1 MFFENPFHTFTD
13 QEFNDYAVELFRF
26 QYENNEVY
34 RTFCDGIHTPVEE
47 VSTIDKIPFLPISFF
62 KTHQIKTTSFIEEK
76 IFTSSGTTGMDFS
89 QHFIKDLAL
98 YQQAF
103 IASFNHF
110 YGDFSSFTF
119 LALLPNY
126 LERNNS
132 SLIYM
137 MDHFIAHSSHSDS
150 GYYLY
155 NHDDLYK
162 KLIDLKAKGQKT
174 ILFGV
179 TYALL
184 DFIEKYQLDFPELIV
199 FETGGMKGRRKELV
213 KEELHQILQK
223 GFGVKTIHSE
233 YGMCELLSQAYSA
246 GKNLFYTP
254 PWIKMVIRDEKEPIP
269 IEKTQKAPLAPPKTG
284 VINIIDFANIY
295 SCSFIAT
302 EDLGRVHEDGSIEI
316 LGRLDSAQIRGCNLL
331 VI

>member
-1 MFFENPFHTFTD
+1 MFFENPFHPFTD
-13 QEFNDYAVELFRF
+13 QEFNDYAVDLFKF

-34 RTFCDGIHTPVEE
+34 RAFCDGIHTPVEN
-47 VSTIDKIPFLPISFF
+47 VSSIDMIPFLPISFF

-76 IFTSSGTTGMDFS
+76 IFTSSGTTGMEFS
-89 QHFIKDLAL
+89 QHFVKDL
-98 YQQAF
+98 YIYKQAF
-103 IASFNHF
+103 TASFNHF
-110 YGDFSSFTF
+110 YGDFSNYTF
-119 LALLPNY
+119 IALLPNY

-132 SLIYM
+132 SLIFM
-137 MDHFIAHSSHSDS
+137 MDHFISHSFHSDS

-155 NHDDLYK
+155 NHDELFQ
-162 KLIDLKAKGQKT
+162 KLNDLKAKGQKT

-213 KEELHQILQK
+213 KEALHQILKQ
-223 GFGVKTIHSE
+223 GFGVNTIHSE

-246 GKNLFYTP
+246 GNNLFLAP
-254 PWIKMVIRDEKEPIP
+254 PWMKMVIRDEKEPIP
-269 IEKTQKAPLAPPKTG
+269 SQKMQKTYGNQPKTG

-302 EDLGRVHEDGSIEI
+302 EDLGRVHEDGSIEL